1 MTAGLEAR
9 AQALADAFKWA
20 CLSELEAIKPGNVHI
35 FSDGHGMVVE
45 DFVKS
50 ADAASR
56 VIAQPGLTVGE
67 RIYAAVENTWD
78 AVGCNTNLGILLLCA
93 PMAHAALE
101 QGGGRFREQLA
112 VVLAQLSVADAEAT
126 FRAIAKASP
135 AGLGNSVHYDVH
147 EQASVSLLH
156 AMREAQDRDR
166 IAWQY
171 AHEFS
176 DILDFG
182 LSRYRDLFA
191 RWERPAWATTG
202 VYLGFLARQPDTHI
216 VRKHGEAL
224 ARMVKDQAAIHELET
239 IGLENPKLYQRN
251 LLDFDANLKARGLNP
266 GTSADLT
273 VATLF
278 AHAIEQTVR

>member
-1 MTAGLEAR
+1 MTDVVEAR
-9 AQALADAFKWA
+9 SRALADAFKWA
-20 CLSELEAIKPGNVHI
+20 CLSELEAIKPGNVHL

-67 RIYAAVENTWD
+67 RIYAAVDSTWD

-93 PMAHAALE
+93 PMVHAALT
-101 QGGGRFREQLA
+101 GGGERLREELA
-112 VVLAQLSVADAEAT
+112 SVLAQLTVADAEAT

-135 AGLGNSVHYDVH
+135 AGLGHSANYDVH
-147 EQASVSLLH
+147 AQASVSLLH

-171 AHEFS
+171 AHDFS
-176 DILDFG
+176 DVLDFG
-182 LSRYRDLFA
+182 LTRYRELFE

-202 VYLGFLARQPDTHI
+202 VYLGFLARQPDTHV
-216 VRKHGEAL
+216 VRKQGVAVAVAVRDEAV
-224 ARMVKDQAAIHELET
+224 MHELET

-251 LLDFDANLKARGLNP
+251 LLDFDENLKARGINP

-278 AHAIEQTVR
+278 AHAVEKTVR